1 MEIETLTVVHF
12 RREKTY
18 VEAEQEKAAT
28 IAKGQ
33 PYDLSKFNRWAIMGE
48 LLMSEVPQVD
58 RFIFINGIQY
68 RVMDVTWSIH
78 LSEKPGQPSF
88 DEPQVM
94 VTVREESANNQKPYA
109 PTEDFFQ

>member
-1 MEIETLTVVHF
+1 MDIESLTVVHF

-18 VEAEQEKAAT
+18 EEAEHEKAAT

-33 PYDLSKFNRWAIMGE
+33 LYDVSKFERWAIMGE
-48 LLMSEVPQVD
+48 LLMPEVPKVD
-58 RFIFINGIQY
+58 RFIFINGVQY
-68 RVMDVTWSIH
+68 RVMDITWSIH

-94 VTVREESANNQKPYA
+94 VTVRRDSANSQTPYA